1 MVLNNV
7 VWQVLLVGAAI
18 VAIVIADPN
27 NKKKLLMLK
36 TKLTTKAIEEIGDWE
51 SPSTEL

>member
-7 VWQVLLVGAAI
+7 LWQVLLVGAAI

-27 NKKKLLMLK
+27 KKKLLMLK
-36 TKLTTKAIEEIGDWE
+36 TKLTTKAIEGIGDWE
-51 SPSTEL
+51 SPSAAL